1 MQLATNNWVLG
12 RVETGGTYRRAGDD
26 REPSERW
33 RGEGDEGCELPE
45 LGAAPRREAED
56 AGPEAHWLLR
66 RRRRAV
72 PRERV
77 EERLRGGEH
86 QRLPPMPPLHHGCL
100 AAAACWPAAA
110 APGAGRGRWKEKRPL
125 FFSIKTT

>member
-56 AGPEAHWLLR
+56 AGPEAHRLLR

-86 QRLPPMPPLHHGCL
+86 QRLPPLRPLHHGCL
-100 AAAACWPAAA
+100 AAAAAGLACCGRDGRPVARERERER
-110 APGAGRGRWKEKRPL
+110 GA
-125 FFSIKTT
+125 